1 MVSFILVEETDA
13 VAIYNYYPQA
23 EETNESGVITLF
35 KKTGTFE
42 ITRLAPDDFSRRVTL
57 EEVKSLRDSVN
68 NVRVEEGEPELTEE
82 EGPTPTEGFIT
93 TFYADHV
100 ISTVRKSF
108 ERGVL
113 PKKGSAAWY

>member
-1 MVSFILVEETDA
+1 MVSFILVEETDDVA
-13 VAIYNYYPQA
+13 VYNYYPQA
-23 EETNESGVITLF
+23 KETNESGVVTLF
-35 KKTGTFE
+35 KKNGAFE
-42 ITRLAPDDFSRRVTL
+42 ITRTAPDDFSRRVTL

-68 NVRVEEGEPELTEE
+68 NLRIEEGEPELTEE
-82 EGPTPTEGFIT
+82 EWPTPTESFIT

-113 PKKGSAAWY
+113 LKKGSAAWY